1 MATFLFQSFPQ
12 LLLAIGTRS
21 YSFPKSIKTTCKLR
35 QILLQLEDELMVKC
49 NAEPSSEGV
58 APKPK
63 KLIGKMKEPPLSTTE
78 RSAVEVGPNASS
90 LTKKEERFHYLA
102 PPFLS
107 LPLPKSLLSLST
119 RHCTFT
125 VHAESQN
132 GVNLVSTHYD
142 FNLFTIG
149 ADSDGVRA
157 ARLATNYGA
166 SVAICEFPFST
177 ISSETTGGFVNVEA
191 SERVF
196 RVRVADPTFLGYFIG
211 KGVAAAKV
219 VLKGPNHAAV
229 PACAIGS
236 HSIGDADVMVNGGTG
251 SNIDALSIAG
261 FRRIGEGSRVLV
273 LEEFEHAKNR
283 GAKIY
288 AEVRGY
294 GMPGDAYHITQPP
307 SDGRGAILA
316 MTRAL
321 RQQFFQGAIGHLLG
335 AAGAVEAIFAVLAI
349 RHGIAPLT
357 LNLTKP
363 NPMFGDGFMPLSALE
378 EMPIRVAMSQSH
390 EKSVSSLAFSYDGHC
405 LESGGLDGIIKVKF
419 GR

>member
-1 MATFLFQSFPQ
+1 MEEEIEYIHPILKRGVERKNQ
-12 LLLAIGTRS
+12 L
-21 YSFPKSIKTTCKLR
+21 
-35 QILLQLEDELMVKC
+35 
-49 NAEPSSEGV
+49 
-58 APKPK
+58 
-63 KLIGKMKEPPLSTTE
+63 GK
-78 RSAVEVGPNASS
+78 
-90 LTKKEERFHYLA
+90 RFHYLA

-177 ISSETTGGFVNVEA
+177 ISSETTGG
-191 SERVF
+191 
-196 RVRVADPTFLGYFIG
+196 VRVADPTFLGYFIG
-211 KGVAAAKV
+211 KGVAAAAKV
-219 VLKGPNHAAV
+219 VLKAHPQEKVGVFVRRGKGGSLNVVEYSELEQSLASAGPNHAAV

-261 FRRIGEGSRVLV
+261 FRRNLSMQKT
-273 LEEFEHAKNR
+273 EEPKSMQR
-283 GAKIY
+283 S
-288 AEVRGY
+288 V
-294 GMPGDAYHITQPP
+294 
-307 SDGRGAILA
+307 A
-316 MTRAL
+316 MGC
-321 RQQFFQGAIGHLLG
+321 Q
-335 AAGAVEAIFAVLAI
+335 
-349 RHGIAPLT
+349 GIAPLT

-378 EMPIRVAMSQSH
+378 EMPIRVAMSQSVLNACISINLDLTVH
-390 EKSVSSLAFSYDGHC
+390 DLVLLIHFWKQLQQCKNPFIPGIMEATLLSNWKSLAIKKYDGTSDPDEC
-405 LESGGLDGIIKVKF
+405 
-419 GR
+419 